1 MRWFLAGAVFGTIL
15 QAHAVDL
22 DFSGSRFID
31 RYLIKKLEP
40 EAIKSFRDPLFMPL
54 SEARRAGKLFYL
66 DDDDWLVV
74 VKRKGE
80 IKLYPYPPLVWHEV
94 VNDQF
99 GGEPV
104 GVTYCILTG
113 SVVVFRSEANN
124 RKRTFGVSGMLYM
137 SNLVMYDYQTGSL
150 WPQLA
155 WSAYSGIER
164 DSTLELLPFSLVR
177 YSYAKEKY
185 RKEAILIGSRRLEP
199 LQRMYD
205 RRPTPLLDDY
215 EHNDAIRSEVP
226 EECLND
232 PSFPLKE
239 PFLYFLKENRAIP
252 YSSLKAMGADRV
264 DVVWEKD
271 RIVAI
276 HPKPGVSFVN
286 MYWFALKAYYP
297 EAAVLLPA
305 NPSFGKRLE

>member
-1 MRWFLAGAVFGTIL
+1 MRWLVAGAVFGTIL

-22 DFSGSRFID
+22 DFSDSRFAD
-31 RYLIKKLEP
+31 LYLVKKVEP
-40 EAIKSFRDPLFMPL
+40 EAIKSFRYPQFMPV

-74 VKRKGE
+74 VKRNGVT
-80 IKLYPYPPLVWHEV
+80 KLYPYPLLVWHEV

-164 DSTLELLPFSLVR
+164 DSALEPLYFSLVR
-177 YSYAKEKY
+177 YSYANEKY
-185 RKEAILIGSRRLEP
+185 TNEPILIGSRRIES

-205 RRPTPLLDDY
+205 RKPTPLLDDY

-226 EECLND
+226 EESLND

-239 PFLYFLKENRAIP
+239 SFLYFHKENRAIP
-252 YSSLKAMGADRV
+252 YSSLKQMGADLV

-271 RIVAI
+271 KIVAI
-276 HPKPGVSFVN
+276 HPKAGAGFVN

-297 EAAVLLPA
+297 EAVVL
-305 NPSFGKRLE
+305 NK